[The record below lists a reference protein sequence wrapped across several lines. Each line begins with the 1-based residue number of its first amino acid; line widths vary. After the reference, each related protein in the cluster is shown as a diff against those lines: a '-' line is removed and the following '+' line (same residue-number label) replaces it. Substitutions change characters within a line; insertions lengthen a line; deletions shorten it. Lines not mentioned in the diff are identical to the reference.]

1 MLSNTSTASEIE
13 EPVIYHGSRGTDFQY
28 LIRKI
33 LKNAKIKDHYIDIL
47 LDEEGFKNYDIAFT
61 SKSANEIKNYEVYEQ
76 LGDLSANKFIVSY
89 MYKKF
94 PKLRCSECVKIV
106 ARLRILYGSKQTFCV
121 IAENLGFWPFISA
134 NEEQRN
140 TEKKKLLEDTFEAF
154 IGVTELMIDEKI
166 RQNVGYA
173 IVYEIL
179 DSVFKTINISLKYED
194 LYDAKTR
201 LKELFDLYNK
211 GEANFG
217 KLEYEENRDLESRL
231 TTSCVYQRI
240 SPTYRVLLGQGV
252 ASLKADAQQRAA
264 AAGIHK
270 LNNNGYI
277 KPVPQIY
284 INLCKEYMK

>member
-1 MLSNTSTASEIE
+1 MISTNEM
-13 EPVIYHGSRGTDFQY
+13 EPVIYNGSRGSDFQY

-33 LKNAKIKDHYIDIL
+33 LKNAKIKDHYIDLL
-47 LDEEGFKNYDIAFT
+47 LDEDGLKNYGIAFT
-61 SKSANEIKNYEVYEQ
+61 AKSANETDNYEVYEQ

-94 PKLRCSECVKIV
+94 PKLKCSECVKIV

-134 NEEQRN
+134 DEEQRN

-173 IVYEIL
+173 IVYEVL
-179 DSVFKTINISLKYED
+179 HSVFETINISLKYED

-211 GEANFG
+211 GGETSFG
-217 KLEYEENRDLESRL
+217 KLEYEENKDLESRL
-231 TTSCVYQRI
+231 TTSYVYQKF
-240 SPTYRVLLGQGV
+240 SSTYRILLGQGV

-264 AAGIHK
+264 SAGICS
-270 LNNNGYI
+270 LNNKGYT
-277 KPVPQIY
+277 KPVPYIY
-284 INLCKEYMK
+284 INLCNEYTK

>member
-1 MLSNTSTASEIE
+1 MSSSTSEME
-13 EPVIYHGSRGTDFQY
+13 EPVIYNGSRGTDFQY

-33 LKNAKIKDHYIDIL
+33 LKNAKIKNHYIDIL
-47 LDEEGFKNYDIAFT
+47 LNEDGWKQYDVAFT
-61 SKSANEIKNYEVYEQ
+61 AKSANETDNYEVYEQ

-94 PKLRCSECVKIV
+94 PKLKCSECVKIV

-134 NEEQRN
+134 SEEQRN

-154 IGVTELMIDEKI
+154 IGITELMIDEKI

-179 DSVFKTINISLKYED
+179 HSVFETVNISLKYED

-211 GEANFG
+211 GGETSFG
-217 KLEYEENRDLESRL
+217 KLEYEETKDLESRL
-231 TTSCVYQRI
+231 TTSYVYQKY
-240 SPTYRVLLGQGV
+240 SPSYRVLLGQGV

-264 AAGIHK
+264 SAGIYN
-270 LNNNGYI
+270 LNNRGYM
-277 KPVPQIY
+277 KQVPPIY
-284 INLCKEYMK
+284 ISLCNEYMR

>member
-1 MLSNTSTASEIE
+1 MISTE
-13 EPVIYHGSRGTDFQY
+13 EPIIYNGSRGTDFQY
-28 LIRKI
+28 LLRKI
-33 LKNAKIKDHYIDIL
+33 LKNAKIKNHYIDIL
-47 LDEEGFKNYDIAFT
+47 LDEDGLKKYDIAFT
-61 SKSANEIKNYEVYEQ
+61 SKSANETENYEVYEQ

-89 MYKKF
+89 MYRKF
-94 PKLRCSECVKIV
+94 PKLKCSECVKIV

-134 NEEQRN
+134 DEEQRN

-166 RQNVGYA
+166 RHNVGYA

-179 DSVFKTINISLKYED
+179 HSVFETVNISLKYED

-211 GEANFG
+211 GDSNIG
-217 KLEYEENRDLESRL
+217 TLQYEETKDLETRL
-231 TTSCVYQRI
+231 TTSLVYQKI
-240 SPTYRVLLGQGV
+240 SPTQRILLGQGV

-264 AAGIHK
+264 SAGIYK
-270 LNNNGYI
+270 MNSKGYV
-277 KPVPQIY
+277 KQVPQIY
-284 INLCKEYMK
+284 ISLCNEYMK

>member
-1 MLSNTSTASEIE
+1 MTE
-13 EPVIYHGSRGTDFQY
+13 EPVIYNGSRGTDFQY

-33 LKNAKIKDHYIDIL
+33 LKNAKIKDHYIDAL
-47 LDEEGFKNYDIAFT
+47 LDEDGFKKYDIAFT
-61 SKSANEIKNYEVYEQ
+61 SKSANETDNYEVYEQ

-89 MYKKF
+89 MYRKF
-94 PKLRCSECVKIV
+94 PKLKCSECVKIV

-134 NEEQRN
+134 DEEQRN

-166 RQNVGYA
+166 RHNVGYA

-179 DSVFKTINISLKYED
+179 HTVFETVNISLKYED

-211 GEANFG
+211 GDSNIG
-217 KLEYEENRDLESRL
+217 TLQYEETKDLETRL
-231 TTSCVYQRI
+231 TTSLVYQKI
-240 SPTYRVLLGQGV
+240 SPTHRVLLGQGV

-264 AAGIHK
+264 SAGIYK
-270 LNNNGYI
+270 MNSKGYV
-277 KPVPQIY
+277 KQVPYIY
-284 INLCKEYMK
+284 ISLCNEYMK

>member
-1 MLSNTSTASEIE
+1 MTE
-13 EPVIYHGSRGTDFQY
+13 EPVIYNGSRGTDFQY

-33 LKNAKIKDHYIDIL
+33 LKNAKIKEHYIDAL
-47 LDEEGFKNYDIAFT
+47 LDEDGFKKYDIAFT
-61 SKSANEIKNYEVYEQ
+61 SKSANETDNYEVYEQ

-89 MYKKF
+89 MYRKF
-94 PKLRCSECVKIV
+94 PKLKCSECVKIV

-134 NEEQRN
+134 DEEQRN

-166 RQNVGYA
+166 RHNVGYA

-179 DSVFKTINISLKYED
+179 HSVFETVNISLKYED

-211 GEANFG
+211 GDSNIG
-217 KLEYEENRDLESRL
+217 TLQYEETKDLETRL
-231 TTSCVYQRI
+231 TTSLVYQKI
-240 SPTYRVLLGQGV
+240 SPTHRVLLGQGV

-264 AAGIHK
+264 SAGIYK
-270 LNNNGYI
+270 MNSKGYV
-277 KPVPQIY
+277 KQVPYIY
-284 INLCKEYMK
+284 ISLCNEYMK

>member
-1 MLSNTSTASEIE
+1 MISTTEME
-13 EPVIYHGSRGTDFQY
+13 EPVIYNGLRGTDFQY

-47 LDEEGFKNYDIAFT
+47 LDEDGLKNYGVAFT
-61 SKSANEIKNYEVYEQ
+61 SKSANETDNYEVYEQ

-89 MYKKF
+89 MYRKF
-94 PKLRCSECVKIV
+94 PKLKCSECVKIV

-134 NEEQRN
+134 DEEQRN
-140 TEKKKLLEDTFEAF
+140 TEKKKLLEDSFEAF
-154 IGVTELMIDEKI
+154 IGITELMIDEKI
-166 RQNVGYA
+166 RQNAGYA

-179 DSVFKTINISLKYED
+179 HSVFETVNISLKYED

-211 GEANFG
+211 GGETSFG
-217 KLEYEENRDLESRL
+217 KLEYEENKDLESRL
-231 TTSCVYQRI
+231 TTSYVYQKY
-240 SPTYRVLLGQGV
+240 SPSYRVLLGQGV

-264 AAGIHK
+264 SVGIYN
-270 LNNNGYI
+270 LNSKGYM
-277 KPVPQIY
+277 KQVPSIYMSLCNEY
-284 INLCKEYMK
+284 INK

>member
-1 MLSNTSTASEIE
+1 
-13 EPVIYHGSRGTDFQY
+13 
-28 LIRKI
+28 
-33 LKNAKIKDHYIDIL
+33 
-47 LDEEGFKNYDIAFT
+47 
-61 SKSANEIKNYEVYEQ
+61 VYEQ

-89 MYKKF
+89 MYRKF
-94 PKLRCSECVKIV
+94 PKLKCSECVKIV

-134 NEEQRN
+134 DEEQRN

-166 RQNVGYA
+166 RHNVGYA

-179 DSVFKTINISLKYED
+179 HSVFETVNISLKYED

-211 GEANFG
+211 GDSNIG
-217 KLEYEENRDLESRL
+217 TLQYEETKDLETRL
-231 TTSCVYQRI
+231 TTSLVYQKI
-240 SPTYRVLLGQGV
+240 SPTHRVLLGQGV

-264 AAGIHK
+264 SAGIYK
-270 LNNNGYI
+270 MNSKGYV
-277 KPVPQIY
+277 KQVPYIY
-284 INLCKEYMK
+284 ISLCNEYMK

>member
-1 MLSNTSTASEIE
+1 MTE
-13 EPVIYHGSRGTDFQY
+13 EPVIYNGSRGTDFQY

-33 LKNAKIKDHYIDIL
+33 LKNAKIKDHYIDAL
-47 LDEEGFKNYDIAFT
+47 LDEDGYKKYDIAFT
-61 SKSANEIKNYEVYEQ
+61 SKSANETDNYEVYEQ

-89 MYKKF
+89 MYRKF
-94 PKLRCSECVKIV
+94 PKLKCSECVKIV

-134 NEEQRN
+134 DEEQRN

-166 RQNVGYA
+166 RHNVGYA

-179 DSVFKTINISLKYED
+179 HSVFETINISLKYED

-211 GEANFG
+211 GDSNIG
-217 KLEYEENRDLESRL
+217 TLQYEETKDLETRL
-231 TTSCVYQRI
+231 TTSLVYQKI
-240 SPTYRVLLGQGV
+240 SPTHRVLLGQGV

-264 AAGIHK
+264 SSGIYK
-270 LNNNGYI
+270 MNSKGYM
-277 KPVPQIY
+277 KQVPYIY
-284 INLCKEYMK
+284 ISLCNEYMK

>member
-1 MLSNTSTASEIE
+1 MISTTTTE
-13 EPVIYHGSRGTDFQY
+13 EPIIYNGSRGTDFQY

-33 LKNAKIKDHYIDIL
+33 LKNANLKDHYIDAL
-47 LDEEGFKNYDIAFT
+47 LDEDGFRKYGIAFT
-61 SKSANEIKNYEVYEQ
+61 SKSANETDNYEVYEQ

-89 MYKKF
+89 MYRKF
-94 PKLRCSECVKIV
+94 PKLKCSECVKIV

-134 NEEQRN
+134 DEEQRN

-166 RQNVGYA
+166 RHNVGYA

-179 DSVFKTINISLKYED
+179 HSVFETVNISLKYED

-211 GEANFG
+211 GDSNIG
-217 KLEYEENRDLESRL
+217 TLQYEETKDLETRL
-231 TTSCVYQRI
+231 TTSLVYQKI
-240 SPTYRVLLGQGV
+240 SPTHRVLLGQGV

-264 AAGIHK
+264 SAGIYK
-270 LNNNGYI
+270 MNSKGYV
-277 KPVPQIY
+277 KQVPYIY
-284 INLCKEYMK
+284 ISLCNEYMMK

>member
-1 MLSNTSTASEIE
+1 MISTTE
-13 EPVIYHGSRGTDFQY
+13 EPIIYNGSRGTDFQY
-28 LIRKI
+28 LLRKI
-33 LKNAKIKDHYIDIL
+33 LKNAKLKDHYIDVL
-47 LDEEGFKNYDIAFT
+47 LDEDGLKKYDIAFT
-61 SKSANEIKNYEVYEQ
+61 SKSANETENYEVYEQ

-89 MYKKF
+89 MYRKF
-94 PKLRCSECVKIV
+94 PKLKCSECVKIV

-134 NEEQRN
+134 DEEQRN

-166 RQNVGYA
+166 RHNVGYA

-179 DSVFKTINISLKYED
+179 HSVFETVNISLKYED

-211 GEANFG
+211 GDSNIG
-217 KLEYEENRDLESRL
+217 TLQYEETKDLETRL
-231 TTSCVYQRI
+231 TTSLVYQKI
-240 SPTYRVLLGQGV
+240 SPTHRILLGQGV

-264 AAGIHK
+264 SSGIQK
-270 LNNNGYI
+270 MNSKGYV
-277 KPVPQIY
+277 KQVPQIY
-284 INLCKEYMK
+284 ISLCNEYMK

>member
-1 MLSNTSTASEIE
+1 MTE
-13 EPVIYHGSRGTDFQY
+13 EPVIYNGSRGTDFQY

-33 LKNAKIKDHYIDIL
+33 LKNAKIKDHYIDAL
-47 LDEEGFKNYDIAFT
+47 LDEDGFKKYDIAFT
-61 SKSANEIKNYEVYEQ
+61 SKSANETDNYEVYEQ

-89 MYKKF
+89 MYRKF
-94 PKLRCSECVKIV
+94 PKLKCSECVKIV

-134 NEEQRN
+134 DEEQRN

-166 RQNVGYA
+166 RHNVGYA

-179 DSVFKTINISLKYED
+179 HSVFETVNISLKYED

-211 GEANFG
+211 GDSNIG
-217 KLEYEENRDLESRL
+217 TLQYEETKDLETRL
-231 TTSCVYQRI
+231 TTSLVYQKI
-240 SPTYRVLLGQGV
+240 SPTHRVLLGQGV

-264 AAGIHK
+264 SSGIYK
-270 LNNNGYI
+270 MNSKGYV
-277 KPVPQIY
+277 KQVPYIY
-284 INLCKEYMK
+284 ISLCNEYTK

>member
-1 MLSNTSTASEIE
+1 MTE
-13 EPVIYHGSRGTDFQY
+13 EQVIYNGSRGTDFQY

-33 LKNAKIKDHYIDIL
+33 LKNAKIKDHYIDAL
-47 LDEEGFKNYDIAFT
+47 LDEDGFKKYDIAFT
-61 SKSANEIKNYEVYEQ
+61 SKSANETDNYEVYEQ

-89 MYKKF
+89 MYRKF
-94 PKLRCSECVKIV
+94 PKLKCSECVKIV

-134 NEEQRN
+134 DEEQRN

-166 RQNVGYA
+166 RYNVGYA
-173 IVYEIL
+173 IVYEVL
-179 DSVFKTINISLKYED
+179 HSVFETVNISLKYED

-211 GEANFG
+211 GDSNIG
-217 KLEYEENRDLESRL
+217 TLQYEETKDLETRL
-231 TTSCVYQRI
+231 TTSLVYQKI
-240 SPTYRVLLGQGV
+240 TPTHRVLLGQGV

-264 AAGIHK
+264 SSGIYK
-270 LNNNGYI
+270 MNSKGYV
-277 KPVPQIY
+277 KQVPYIY
-284 INLCKEYMK
+284 ISLCNEYTK

>member
-1 MLSNTSTASEIE
+1 MTE
-13 EPVIYHGSRGTDFQY
+13 EPIIYNGSRGTDFQY

-33 LKNAKIKDHYIDIL
+33 LKNAKIKDHYIDAL
-47 LDEEGFKNYDIAFT
+47 LDEDGFKKYDIAFT
-61 SKSANEIKNYEVYEQ
+61 SKSANETDNYEVYEQ

-89 MYKKF
+89 MYRKF
-94 PKLRCSECVKIV
+94 PKLKCSECVKIV

-134 NEEQRN
+134 DEEQRN

-166 RQNVGYA
+166 RHNVGYA

-179 DSVFKTINISLKYED
+179 HSVFETVNISLKYED

-211 GEANFG
+211 GDSNIG
-217 KLEYEENRDLESRL
+217 TLQYEETKDLETRL
-231 TTSCVYQRI
+231 TTSLVYQKI
-240 SPTYRVLLGQGV
+240 SPTHRVLLGQGV

-264 AAGIHK
+264 SAGIYK
-270 LNNNGYI
+270 MNSKGYV
-277 KPVPQIY
+277 KQVPYIY
-284 INLCKEYMK
+284 ISLCNEYMK

>member
-1 MLSNTSTASEIE
+1 MTE
-13 EPVIYHGSRGTDFQY
+13 EQVIYNGSRGTDFQY

-33 LKNAKIKDHYIDIL
+33 LKNAKIKDHYIDAL
-47 LDEEGFKNYDIAFT
+47 LDEDGFKKYDIAFT
-61 SKSANEIKNYEVYEQ
+61 SKSANETDNYEVYEQ

-89 MYKKF
+89 MYRKF
-94 PKLRCSECVKIV
+94 PKLKCSECVKIV

-121 IAENLGFWPFISA
+121 IAENLGFWPYISA
-134 NEEQRN
+134 DEEQRN

-166 RQNVGYA
+166 RHNVGYA

-179 DSVFKTINISLKYED
+179 YSVFETVNISLKYED

-211 GEANFG
+211 GDSNIG
-217 KLEYEENRDLESRL
+217 VLQYEETKDVETRL
-231 TTSCVYQRI
+231 TTSLVYQKI
-240 SPTYRVLLGQGV
+240 SSTHRVLLGQGV

-264 AAGIHK
+264 SAGIYK
-270 LNNNGYI
+270 MNSKGYV
-277 KPVPQIY
+277 KQVPYIY
-284 INLCKEYMK
+284 ISLCSQYMK

>member
-1 MLSNTSTASEIE
+1 MISTTE
-13 EPVIYHGSRGTDFQY
+13 EPVIYNGSRGTDFQY
-28 LIRKI
+28 LLRKI

-47 LDEEGFKNYDIAFT
+47 LDEDGLKKYDIAFT
-61 SKSANEIKNYEVYEQ
+61 SKSANETENYEVYEQ

-89 MYKKF
+89 MYRKF
-94 PKLRCSECVKIV
+94 PKLKCSECVKIV

-134 NEEQRN
+134 DEEQRN

-166 RQNVGYA
+166 RNNVGYA

-179 DSVFKTINISLKYED
+179 HSVFETVNISLKYED

-211 GEANFG
+211 GDSNIG
-217 KLEYEENRDLESRL
+217 TLQYEETKDLETRL
-231 TTSCVYQRI
+231 TTSLVYQKI
-240 SPTYRVLLGQGV
+240 SPTHRVLLGQGV

-264 AAGIHK
+264 SSGIYK
-270 LNNNGYI
+270 MNSKGYV
-277 KPVPQIY
+277 KQVPHIY
-284 INLCKEYMK
+284 ISLCNEYMK

>member
-1 MLSNTSTASEIE
+1 MISTTETE
-13 EPVIYHGSRGTDFQY
+13 EPIIYSGSRGTDFQY

-33 LKNAKIKDHYIDIL
+33 LKNAKIKDHYIDAL
-47 LDEEGFKNYDIAFT
+47 LDEDGFKKYDIAFT
-61 SKSANEIKNYEVYEQ
+61 SKTANEVDNYEVYEQ

-89 MYKKF
+89 MYRKF
-94 PKLRCSECVKIV
+94 PKLKCSECVKIV

-134 NEEQRN
+134 DEEQRN

-166 RQNVGYA
+166 RHNVGYA

-179 DSVFKTINISLKYED
+179 HSVFETVNISLKYED

-211 GEANFG
+211 GDSNIG
-217 KLEYEENRDLESRL
+217 TLQYEETKDLETRL
-231 TTSCVYQRI
+231 TTSLVYQKI
-240 SPTYRVLLGQGV
+240 SPTHRILLGQGV

-264 AAGIHK
+264 SVGIQK
-270 LNNNGYI
+270 MNSKGYV
-277 KPVPQIY
+277 KQVPHIY
-284 INLCKEYMK
+284 ISLCNEYMK

>member
-1 MLSNTSTASEIE
+1 MISTTE
-13 EPVIYHGSRGTDFQY
+13 EPIIYNGSRGTDFQY
-28 LIRKI
+28 LLRKI
-33 LKNAKIKDHYIDIL
+33 LKNAKLKDHYIDVL
-47 LDEEGFKNYDIAFT
+47 LDEDGLKKYDIAFT
-61 SKSANEIKNYEVYEQ
+61 SKSANETENYEVYEQ

-89 MYKKF
+89 MYRKF
-94 PKLRCSECVKIV
+94 PKLKCSECVKIV

-134 NEEQRN
+134 DEEQRN

-166 RQNVGYA
+166 RHNVGYA

-179 DSVFKTINISLKYED
+179 HSVFETVNISLKYED

-211 GEANFG
+211 GGETSFG
-217 KLEYEENRDLESRL
+217 KLEYEETKDLESRL
-231 TTSCVYQRI
+231 TTSYVYQKY
-240 SPTYRVLLGQGV
+240 SPSYRVLLGQGV

-264 AAGIHK
+264 SSGIYN
-270 LNNNGYI
+270 LNNRGYV
-277 KPVPQIY
+277 KQVPSIY
-284 INLCKEYMK
+284 ISLCNEYMK